1 MNTIKTLI
9 SAVAIMC
16 CSVIVYAQNAK
27 PGDIAPGRICFAW
40 GADINGSVDLSEH
53 DMSSLG
59 IEAMF
64 GIEYRWI
71 RFLGIGAQADVMV
84 SNSSRSFPLTLNF
97 RTDFSSSRRRLLFM
111 DIRGGI
117 ALNYLNGDR
126 NETDLYVSGGIGVTL
141 AHKSTY
147 SSHFIIGYTYLGQKQ
162 CYYGER
168 LRDCPGISYATIRF
182 GVTF

>member
-16 CSVIVYAQNAK
+16 CGVIVYAQNAK

-111 DIRGGI
+111 DIR
-117 ALNYLNGDR
+117 
-126 NETDLYVSGGIGVTL
+126 
-141 AHKSTY
+141 
-147 SSHFIIGYTYLGQKQ
+147 
-162 CYYGER
+162 
-168 LRDCPGISYATIRF
+168 
-182 GVTF
+182 

>member
-1 MNTIKTLI
+1 MNTAKTII
-9 SAVAIMC
+9 SAIAMLC
-16 CSVIVYAQNAK
+16 CSAIAYAQSIK
-27 PGDIAPGRICFAW
+27 PEDAAPKRVRFAW

-64 GIEYRWI
+64 GIEYKWI

-97 RTDFSSSRRRLLFM
+97 RTDFSSRRRLLFM
-111 DIRGGI
+111 DIRVGI

-126 NETDLYVSGGIGVTL
+126 NETDPYASGGIGVTL

-147 SSHFIIGYTYLGQKQ
+147 SAHFIIGYTYLGQKQ
-162 CYYGER
+162 CYYGEK
-168 LRDCPGISYATIRF
+168 LRDCPGISFATIRF

>member
-1 MNTIKTLI
+1 
-9 SAVAIMC
+9 
-16 CSVIVYAQNAK
+16 
-27 PGDIAPGRICFAW
+27 
-40 GADINGSVDLSEH
+40 
-53 DMSSLG
+53 
-59 IEAMF
+59 
-64 GIEYRWI
+64 
-71 RFLGIGAQADVMV
+71 
-84 SNSSRSFPLTLNF
+84 
-97 RTDFSSSRRRLLFM
+97 M

-126 NETDLYVSGGIGVTL
+126 NETDPYVSGGIGVTL